1 MIGSSFLEP
10 HDSSLSSATRNRQ
23 YHSLCTVPLNAP
35 MSLAQLAVLLQAVY
49 QHSVHYQLLTYQCYW
64 HAYTVW
70 EILRKEFRGD
80 VSQNKL
86 EDRRGKYMGVNI
98 RREDS
103 VESITNAY
111 KSAWVA
117 FCDEETRT
125 RQQAEDVIRQVGC
138 CQVIF
143 SRTLVDLSPS
153 G

>member
-1 MIGSSFLEP
+1 
-10 HDSSLSSATRNRQ
+10 
-23 YHSLCTVPLNAP
+23 
-35 MSLAQLAVLLQAVY
+35 
-49 QHSVHYQLLTYQCYW
+49 
-64 HAYTVW
+64 
-70 EILRKEFRGD
+70 